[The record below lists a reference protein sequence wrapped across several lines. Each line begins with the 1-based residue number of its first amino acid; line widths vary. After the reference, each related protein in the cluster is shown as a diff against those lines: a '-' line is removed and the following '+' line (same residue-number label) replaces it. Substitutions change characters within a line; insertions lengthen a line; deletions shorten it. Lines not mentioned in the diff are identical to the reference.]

1 MKSKL
6 IGTVLALTLG
16 AGYALNAMAQAKPK
30 VMVEQRQAAMLL
42 MAKYLGPM
50 VGMAKGKAPFDA
62 KVVKRNASYLTVLS
76 QMPWDG
82 FDASTSSEKSRA
94 KSDIYV
100 DTAKFKEHEEHL
112 RHEIRQLVAA
122 ARGGNEGHI
131 KQAIGAVG
139 KACGSCHED
148 FRQKKE

>member
-16 AGYALNAMAQAKPK
+16 AGYSLNALSQSKPK
-30 VMVEQRQAAMLL
+30 VMVEQREAAMLL

-50 VGMAKGKAPFDA
+50 VGMARGKAPFDA
-62 KVVKRNASYLTVLS
+62 KVVKRNASYLAVLS

-82 FDASTSSEKSRA
+82 FDPSTSSEESHA
-94 KSDIYV
+94 KSEIYV
-100 DTAKFKEHEEHL
+100 DTAKFKEHQERLH
-112 RHEIRQLVAA
+112 REIRQLVAA
-122 ARGGNEGHI
+122 ANGGNEGHM

-139 KACGSCHED
+139 KACGSCHDD
-148 FRQKKE
+148 FRKKKE